1 MMKFKFPVLVVA
13 NIEHSI
19 AFYEEIVGA
28 RVAMSFSDVVVFE
41 GGFALTTRDKK
52 SGAEVSST
60 ILRFEDADF
69 DGLLSYLEDCKEI
82 EYKQQCVILDTGQ
95 RYIAF
100 YDLDNNI
107 IEVLEDVETVIS
119 RLLKSGMTLE
129 SISEKTGY
137 PIEFVRRFI

>member
-1 MMKFKFPVLVVA
+1 MKFKFPVLVVA

-69 DGLLSYLEDCKEI
+69 DGLLSDLEDCKEI

-100 YDLDNNI
+100 YDLDKNI